1 MFIILCLLSYVY
13 QTHVIIQTVI
23 LFLFFILVFTTS
35 SDIKWFQPHLISDN
49 TYIIQNHIFI
59 LFILCHLYSTFALIL
74 WNPCF
79 MGHGCHPPPLKSIWL
94 WFFSLHNL
102 EIITTLSEKINKVFA
117 CQEKQNQDFA
127 AVFEASY
134 IYLVYF
140 FFSSFCYE
148 IWFIVFTLYYY

>member
-79 MGHGCHPPPLKSIWL
+79 MGHGCHPPPSKSIWL
-94 WFFSLHNL
+94 WFFSLHSL
-102 EIITTLSEKINKVFA
+102 EIITTLSEKTIICSSRK
-117 CQEKQNQDFA
+117 KKPDFCRC
-127 AVFEASY
+127 FWSL
-134 IYLVYF
+134 ILIHLLGIFFLLFILLWDLVYR
-140 FFSSFCYE
+140 
-148 IWFIVFTLYYY
+148 FTLYYY